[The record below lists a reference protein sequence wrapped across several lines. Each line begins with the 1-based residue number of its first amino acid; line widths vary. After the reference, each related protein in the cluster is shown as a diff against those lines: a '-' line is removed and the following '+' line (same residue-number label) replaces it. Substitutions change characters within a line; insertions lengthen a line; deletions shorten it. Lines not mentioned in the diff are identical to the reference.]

1 MSEMQSPQ
9 ATPIPS
15 VGCEMETGILF
26 MDLVDSSVFASVLG
40 LREYADHLA
49 AFHQICLRQ
58 CRHFFDGF
66 LEAKYVD
73 GRDFSAR
80 IIGDELLV
88 YVHTGRS
95 HNDVYL
101 LACLAAT
108 LKAAWLAAPMNQV
121 RIARKQSA
129 SQISGGIHHGPVWAN
144 PVGNGFDF
152 CGYAINMAKRIE
164 GHSRMGDRY
173 RILLS
178 DHAFKQVHFRQ
189 RNLIF
194 GKCLSFDS
202 KGLLGKTS
210 AYEIHS
216 AFMNL
221 GPRLDP
227 ELAGEVKSLLARIVD
242 LTTQDPWM
250 HDFHQV
256 WSEAD
261 GGNIT
266 DPAMELCRAVLL
278 HDPTDPIALYHLAQA
293 LRERGDPFAARNILR
308 ELTAAWPRF
317 GDGHWELARLLLS
330 MGEDAESS
338 EALRVA
344 RLLGIEDPLAGAA
357 PLPCDLI

>member
-1 MSEMQSPQ
+1 
-9 ATPIPS
+9 
-15 VGCEMETGILF
+15 MEAGILF

-40 LREYADHLA
+40 LREYADHLDS
-49 AFHQICLRQ
+49 FHQICLNQ
-58 CRHFFDGF
+58 CRHFFGGF
-66 LEAKYVD
+66 LEGGYAEGKDY
-73 GRDFSAR
+73 SAR

-108 LKAAWLAAPMNQV
+108 LKAAWLAAPMNQM
-121 RIARKQSA
+121 RIARKQQV
-129 SQISGGIHHGPVWAN
+129 SQVSGGIHHGPVWAKAA
-144 PVGNGFDF
+144 GNGYEF

-164 GHSRMGDRY
+164 GHSRVGTRY

-202 KGLLGKTS
+202 KGLLGKTI
-210 AYEIHS
+210 AYELHS
-216 AFMNL
+216 TFMNL

-227 ELAGEVKSLLARIVD
+227 SLAPQVSRLLAESVD

-256 WSEAD
+256 LSESSS
-261 GGNIT
+261 GKVT
-266 DPAMELCRAVLL
+266 DQAMDQCRAVLL
-278 HDPTDPIALYHLAQA
+278 HDPTDPVALYHLAQA
-293 LRERGDPFAARNILR
+293 LRERGDPATALIILH
-308 ELTAAWPRF
+308 ELTTAWPRF
-317 GDGHWELARLLLS
+317 GDGHWELTKLLRSAGEQAKSADSLRL
-330 MGEDAESS
+330 
-338 EALRVA
+338 A
-344 RLLGIEDPLAGAA
+344 RLLGIDDPL
-357 PLPCDLI
+357 P